1 MFLTLGN
8 VSHVPMQVGRGCP
21 SLDPN
26 HAKGSSVL
34 LAVHIQL
41 ATIVD
46 RRLSIEIPFSCG
58 FSNLRR

>member
-1 MFLTLGN
+1 MFLTLGS
-8 VSHVPMQVGRGCP
+8 VSHVLMLVGRGLP

-26 HAKGSSVL
+26 HAEGSSVL

-46 RRLSIEIPFSCG
+46 RRLSIEIPFSCV
-58 FSNLRR
+58 FSNLRH